1 MWWQVVRGEGRESR
15 GHLSKPPHVLG
26 KDVGVRAFQLSDDL
40 KALVE
45 LCEDVHHRAGKE
57 CML

>member
-1 MWWQVVRGEGRESR
+1 MVVVRGGGREGH
-15 GHLSKPPHVLG
+15 GHLSKSPHVVG
-26 KDVGVRAFQLSDDL
+26 KDVGVWAFQLSDDL

-57 CML
+57 CVL